1 MLVKLLTAMASMT
14 ESMTVGDIVDLPE
27 DTVHRLIATGQGELP
42 PASAPVPPESPAVE
56 KKKPAKVTG

>member
-1 MLVKLLTAMASMT
+1 MASMT

-42 PASAPVPPESPAVE
+42 PASAPVPPEYPAVE